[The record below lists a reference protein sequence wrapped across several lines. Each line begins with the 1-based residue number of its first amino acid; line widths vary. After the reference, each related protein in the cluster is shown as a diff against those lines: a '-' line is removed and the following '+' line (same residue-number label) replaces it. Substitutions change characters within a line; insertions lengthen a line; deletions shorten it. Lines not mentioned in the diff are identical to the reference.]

1 MTRMQEL
8 LSSYYG
14 LQDQESR
21 QEQLRNIDSPG
32 FDPKIYVKVRLNVN
46 NIGVTLCVTLC
57 LL

>member
-1 MTRMQEL
+1 MEDHGMNRMQEL

-32 FDPKIYVKVRLNVN
+32 FDPKIYVKVGPDRPNKKK
-46 NIGVTLCVTLC
+46 
-57 LL
+57 